1 MRIGLV
7 LSGGIAKGAYE
18 IGILKAFREFL
29 PKDYFCCISTSS
41 IGVLNGYAYIT
52 DQLDTAE
59 KTWKNLEFDGVL
71 GFVRSFSKSSYVDS
85 LMDCLNTANQQID
98 TSFYIVSLSVPYLC
112 LTYTNIAHVPAS
124 KHIDYLN
131 AGIALPPFRKPVTI
145 KGARYIDGAMVDNIP
160 TLPLLSRNMD
170 LVIVVYFDK
179 DNYLFENQEFNGK
192 VIRITFPEQKV
203 IRDSFSFSEN
213 SVSSMISKGY
223 EGAKN
228 IIFRYQLNHLS
239 DINRIYAMIDDE
251 NKLKPKHSL
260 RITGDMLVNN
270 FNVLS
275 KKLVRYKVL
284 EEGQG
289 SLAPRI
295 QID

>member
-1 MRIGLV
+1 
-7 LSGGIAKGAYE
+7 
-18 IGILKAFREFL
+18 
-29 PKDYFCCISTSS
+29 
-41 IGVLNGYAYIT
+41 
-52 DQLDTAE
+52 
-59 KTWKNLEFDGVL
+59 
-71 GFVRSFSKSSYVDS
+71 
-85 LMDCLNTANQQID
+85 
-98 TSFYIVSLSVPYLC
+98 
-112 LTYTNIAHVPAS
+112 
-124 KHIDYLN
+124 
-131 AGIALPPFRKPVTI
+131 
-145 KGARYIDGAMVDNIP
+145 
-160 TLPLLSRNMD
+160 
-170 LVIVVYFDK
+170 
-179 DNYLFENQEFNGK
+179 
-192 VIRITFPEQKV
+192 
-203 IRDSFSFSEN
+203 
-213 SVSSMISKGY
+213 MISKGY

-270 FNVLS
+270 FNLLS

>member
-1 MRIGLV
+1 
-7 LSGGIAKGAYE
+7 
-18 IGILKAFREFL
+18 
-29 PKDYFCCISTSS
+29 
-41 IGVLNGYAYIT
+41 
-52 DQLDTAE
+52 
-59 KTWKNLEFDGVL
+59 
-71 GFVRSFSKSSYVDS
+71 
-85 LMDCLNTANQQID
+85 
-98 TSFYIVSLSVPYLC
+98 
-112 LTYTNIAHVPAS
+112 
-124 KHIDYLN
+124 
-131 AGIALPPFRKPVTI
+131 
-145 KGARYIDGAMVDNIP
+145 
-160 TLPLLSRNMD
+160 MD

-270 FNVLS
+270 FNLLS